1 MSYLPSV
8 FIIIVNYNGWKDTIE
23 CLESLQNVTYPNYR
37 IIVVDNNSTNSS
49 LEYIKKWCIG
59 SIKVSSN
66 FVKYNTDNKPVFYI
80 EYDSETAKSG
90 GT

>member
-49 LEYIKKWCIG
+49 LEYIKK
-59 SIKVSSN
+59 
-66 FVKYNTDNKPVFYI
+66 T
-80 EYDSETAKSG
+80 
-90 GT
+90 